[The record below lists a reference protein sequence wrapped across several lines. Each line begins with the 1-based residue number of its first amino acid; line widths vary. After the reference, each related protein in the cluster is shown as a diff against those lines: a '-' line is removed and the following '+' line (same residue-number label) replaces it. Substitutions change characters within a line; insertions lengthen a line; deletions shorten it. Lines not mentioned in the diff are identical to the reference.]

1 MAFLDNYEDVATRI
15 KRFWQT
21 YPNGSIQTAIVDFN
35 AEKGYVLVQCTIY
48 RDLGDMKPAGVD
60 YAYGYIAAFNPN
72 MRRWFCEDTT
82 TSAIG
87 RCIGLVLGADTRAT
101 KENMNQVERLDTK
114 TAKVEAVDVWATHH
128 IENEMPTFGSVV
140 ENIASQLGGE
150 LVPEAPQ
157 CSHGHRIWRT
167 GTSAKTGK
175 AWANFSCV
183 GRKPNQ
189 CEPLWYVLTSDGTW
203 KPQI

>member
-1 MAFLDNYEDVATRI
+1 MGFLDNYEGVAERI
-15 KRFWQT
+15 KRFWAT
-21 YPNGSIQTAIVDFN
+21 NPNGSIQTSIVDFN
-35 AEKGYVLVQCTIY
+35 AEKGYVVIQCTVY
-48 RDLGDMKPAGVD
+48 RDIADAKPAGVD
-60 YAYGYIAAFNPN
+60 YAYGYMAAFNPN
-72 MRRWFCEDTT
+72 MRRWFLEDTS

-87 RCIGLVLGADTRAT
+87 RACGLVLGADTRST
-101 KENMNQVERLDTK
+101 KEQISQVERLDTT
-114 TAKVEAVDVWATHH
+114 TAKTQVADVWATHH

-175 AWANFSCV
+175 DWANFSCV

-189 CEPLWYVLTSDGTW
+189 CEPLWYVFTSDGTW
-203 KPQI
+203 KPQV

>member
-1 MAFLDNYEDVATRI
+1 
-15 KRFWQT
+15 
-21 YPNGSIQTAIVDFN
+21 
-35 AEKGYVLVQCTIY
+35 
-48 RDLGDMKPAGVD
+48 
-60 YAYGYIAAFNPN
+60 
-72 MRRWFCEDTT
+72 
-82 TSAIG
+82 
-87 RCIGLVLGADTRAT
+87 
-101 KENMNQVERLDTK
+101 
-114 TAKVEAVDVWATHH
+114 VWATHH

-150 LVPEAPQ
+150 LLPEAPQ

-203 KPQI
+203 KPQV